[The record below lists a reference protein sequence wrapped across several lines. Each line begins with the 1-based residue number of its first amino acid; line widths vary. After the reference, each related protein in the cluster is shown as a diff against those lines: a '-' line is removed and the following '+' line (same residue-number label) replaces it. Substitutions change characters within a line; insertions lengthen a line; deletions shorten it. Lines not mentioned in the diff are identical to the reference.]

1 MCFVWHRER
10 ARARKIV
17 ALKIINTNQY
27 DSDSRTTRLLR
38 SILLLNLLIILLVF
52 CVLLVIRITLRKAAK
67 IICNQNTRVKK
78 SVKVN

>member
-38 SILLLNLLIILLVF
+38 SILLLNLLVF